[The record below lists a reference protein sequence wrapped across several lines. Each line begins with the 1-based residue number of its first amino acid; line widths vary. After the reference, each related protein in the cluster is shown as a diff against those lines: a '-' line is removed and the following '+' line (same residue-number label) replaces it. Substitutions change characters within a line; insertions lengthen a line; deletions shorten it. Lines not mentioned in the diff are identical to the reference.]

1 MTKIRGEFMKKKISQ
16 KKAQAAMEFLMTY
29 GWALLVVL
37 IAIGALAFFGVL
49 NPSRFLPNS
58 CTLAPGFACTDF
70 KADATG
76 EEIIIVLQN
85 GLGEALN
92 DVTLELDNLNGAGSC
107 TGSLQTFNS
116 DVPFTFADGGSTTMT
131 LGPCTNMGA
140 GTKLKGDLIIRYT
153 IGSGATALTHSKVGQ
168 LVTGIEA

>member
-1 MTKIRGEFMKKKISQ
+1 MAKIRSRKKG
-16 KKAQAAMEFLMTY
+16 QAAMEFLMTY

-70 KADATG
+70 KADASTG
-76 EEIIIVLQN
+76 DIEIVLQN

-92 DVTLELDNLNGAGSC
+92 GVDLELSNSNGV
-107 TGSLQTFNS
+107 TGLCSSLQTFS
-116 DVPFTFADGGSTTMT
+116 PSAYTMADGSASTFTLSCGTGTMT
-131 LGPCTNMGA
+131 S
-140 GTKLKGDLIIRYT
+140 GTKLKADLVIRYT

>member
-1 MTKIRGEFMKKKISQ
+1 MKNKRSQ

-70 KADATG
+70 KADASG
-76 EEIIIVLQN
+76 NVVIVLQN
-85 GLGEALN
+85 GLGEQLN
-92 DVTLELDNLNGAGSC
+92 AVTLELTSVTGATCS
-107 TGSLQTFNS
+107 TQTFNGGTA
-116 DVPFTFADGGSTTMT
+116 FTFNDGGSTSMSLGCSAATMS
-131 LGPCTNMGA
+131 P
-140 GTKLKGDLIIRYT
+140 GTKLKGDLTIRYT
-153 IGSGATALTHSKVGQ
+153 IGTGSNALTHSKVGQ